1 MPSCWGSTPL
11 GMSLSHSWP
20 WCHSGGILPVVCG
33 CADPVWVWVTDY
45 GSECQSGG
53 GLEGGTQLWG
63 SGFSSL
69 SSHPPAV
76 TGRHACAFLCVP
88 VSVCACVHKCA
99 HLLVSVSVSVS
110 VRAYLQMQVPMRLR
124 ICTCVF
130 TSAYVCVSV
139 CVHV

>member
-1 MPSCWGSTPL
+1 MGVRLLLPQQPRT
-11 GMSLSHSWP
+11 
-20 WCHSGGILPVVCG
+20 CHGWATCVCVSV
-33 CADPVWVWVTDY
+33 C
-45 GSECQSGG
+45 
-53 GLEGGTQLWG
+53 
-63 SGFSSL
+63 
-69 SSHPPAV
+69 
-76 TGRHACAFLCVP
+76 P
-88 VSVCACVHKCA
+88 VSVCAYVHKCA